1 MTRGLDL
8 RRLGGRLE
16 LASTRRRRCRHC
28 GTLLPPQ
35 AVVERNRSLL
45 AGTWPLLAGAPDDL
59 CLFCARMGDTIA
71 LSDAPPALDER
82 RS

>member
-1 MTRGLDL
+1 VGAGNREQSKDQDRAATIVRA
-8 RRLGGRLE
+8 RARSRSRLLE
-16 LASTRRRRCRHC
+16 FAHPT
-28 GTLLPPQ
+28 
-35 AVVERNRSLL
+35 SLL

-59 CLFCARMGDTIA
+59 CLPCARKGDTIA